1 MKNLG
6 IIAGLI
12 FNFIKKNISNIC
24 LFLGAFLIIRYM
36 AIVYSYDVATLGVA
50 CMLFLVSIS
59 TSYSEIHNK
68 KEKNNQRVPY

>member
-1 MKNLG
+1 
-6 IIAGLI
+6 
-12 FNFIKKNISNIC
+12 
-24 LFLGAFLIIRYM
+24 M

>member
-1 MKNLG
+1 MKNLV

-50 CMLFLVSIS
+50 CMLFLASKVVDIFG
-59 TSYSEIHNK
+59 T
-68 KEKNNQRVPY
+68 NNVPFSG

>member
-1 MKNLG
+1 MKNLV

-50 CMLFLVSIS
+50 CLLFLVSIS
-59 TSYSEIHNK
+59 TSSSEIHNK
-68 KEKNNQRVPY
+68 NETNNHRVPY